1 MKYQYFLIRED
12 VLPYVVSK
20 VLRVKESLKDN
31 PSLTVQEAV
40 KLHDCSRSAFYKYRD
55 TIFPLDEVN
64 IASKEFTIILF
75 VTDKVGTLATI
86 LDKISQL
93 HLSVLTIHQS
103 VPIDKKASITLSLN
117 ASKTD
122 LNVYDIINTLRQL
135 DNVHNVDIIGMNM

>member
-1 MKYQYFLIRED
+1 MLLKN
-12 VLPYVVSK
+12 
-20 VLRVKESLKDN
+20 LRL
-31 PSLTVQEAV
+31 
-40 KLHDCSRSAFYKYRD
+40 F
-55 TIFPLDEVN
+55 
-64 IASKEFTIILF
+64 LF

>member
-1 MKYQYFLIRED
+1 MKDQYFLIRED

-20 VLRVKESLKDN
+20 VLRVKESLNDN

-64 IASKEFTIILF
+64 NASKEFTIILF

-86 LDKISQL
+86 LEKISQL
-93 HLSVLTIHQS
+93 NLSVLTIHQS
-103 VPIDKKASITLSLN
+103 VPIDNKASITLSLN

-122 LNVYDIINTLRQL
+122 LNVYDIINTLRL
-135 DNVHNVDIIGMNM
+135 LENVHNVDIIGMNM

>member
-1 MKYQYFLIRED
+1 MNYQYFLIRED

-64 IASKEFTIILF
+64 NASKEFTIILF

-117 ASKTD
+117 TSKTD

>member
-64 IASKEFTIILF
+64 NASKEFTIILF

-122 LNVYDIINTLRQL
+122 LNVYDIINNLRQL